1 MKKEN
6 EKKVNKNNELT
17 DALSVKEII
26 GYAIAGLIAAFGLVL
41 IILNI
46 VGSAVNNNSGTNPI
60 KVAESNLISALNVN
74 ISFLGYGLIFF
85 ALGIIILLIVLA
97 INAKK
102 TDRLIEKQIRRQQR
116 LQSSAL
122 LDDENKNEVVDAEIV
137 NDEPV
142 PTISAKEQ

>member
-6 EKKVNKNNELT
+6 EKKLNKNNELT

-46 VGSAVNNNSGTNPI
+46 VGSAVNNNSQTNPI

-122 LDDENKNEVVDAEIV
+122 LDEENKGEVIDGEIV